1 MLFPTTLFLKL
12 FDVLV
17 KLIQVLTL
25 DAELLFE
32 FPQAVYTIS
41 MRDDSPAFRVLPL
54 HLLLP
59 DKLVL
64 CSSLSFCEGI
74 TGWKE
79 TPSDSG
85 YTNGEEAMSISCC
98 SYKLTLVL
106 VRQILCSRYLL
117 LQLGVLLLK
126 MGAAPVWCWCEPL

>member
-1 MLFPTTLFLKL
+1 MLFATTIFLKL
-12 FDVLV
+12 LDVLV

-32 FPQAVYTIS
+32 FPQAVYPIS
-41 MRDDSPAFRVLPL
+41 MRDNSPAFRVLPL

-64 CSSLSFCEGI
+64 CSRLSLCEGV

-79 TPSDSG
+79 RPSDTG
-85 YTNGEEAMSISCC
+85 YTNGEAAMSTSCC
-98 SYKLTLVL
+98 RYRLTLVL
-106 VRQILCSRYLL
+106 VRQVSCFRYLL
-117 LQLGVLLLK
+117 LQLGVLPLK
-126 MGAAPVWCWCEPL
+126 MTAALVWC